1 MAHPIGEV
9 PHAGLEP
16 DLFERFHREM
26 VDIKNNRKYTYT
38 QRLYDKGYS
47 KNEMQS
53 KRTAINSKYNQKS
66 LMTATTLRALEG
78 LLSQDLFIA
87 IAKDV
92 LQKERYGKNDYDDAK
107 YILETL
113 KEHDPHTPLTITKN
127 PKGIEKLRTKK
138 SHRLRHTPYAGLSK
152 EAFETFK
159 HYIQKTPRKDIQ
171 KILHHVENSTTAK
184 NDMATIN
191 YICREERRM
200 DIRIILRL
208 EKLFPT
214 NAFMQ
219 IAESAIIND
228 CSTLHS
234 DKYLEPLERLMDERD
249 PSYKQ
254 RRRLRRQMA
263 RKNHLIN
270 SLHLVGLAEE
280 DLET

>member
-47 KNEMQS
+47 KSEMQS

-113 KEHDPHTPLTITKN
+113 KQHDPHTPLT
-127 PKGIEKLRTKK
+127 
-138 SHRLRHTPYAGLSK
+138 
-152 EAFETFK
+152 
-159 HYIQKTPRKDIQ
+159 
-171 KILHHVENSTTAK
+171 VV
-184 NDMATIN
+184 
-191 YICREERRM
+191 
-200 DIRIILRL
+200 
-208 EKLFPT
+208 
-214 NAFMQ
+214 
-219 IAESAIIND
+219 
-228 CSTLHS
+228 
-234 DKYLEPLERLMDERD
+234 KYLQKWCQMDTLLKNSHHTVFD
-249 PSYKQ
+249 TGHKIVALSYK
-254 RRRLRRQMA
+254 
-263 RKNHLIN
+263 
-270 SLHLVGLAEE
+270 
-280 DLET
+280 T

>member
-16 DLFERFHREM
+16 NLFERFHQEM

-47 KNEMQS
+47 KSEVAS

-113 KEHDPHTPLTITKN
+113 RQHRPHIKLSITKN
-127 PKGIEKLRTKK
+127 PKGIEKLRNKK
-138 SHRLRHTPYAGLSK
+138 SHKLRSTPYTGLSK
-152 EAFETFK
+152 EAFEAFEY
-159 HYIQKTPRKDIQ
+159 HIQKTPREDIRS
-171 KILHHVENSTTAK
+171 ILYQVENSTTVK
-184 NDMATIN
+184 NDMTTIDAL
-191 YICREERRM
+191 CKEKRRM
-200 DIRIILRL
+200 DIRILLRL
-208 EKLFPT
+208 ESLFPT
-214 NAFMQ
+214 DAFMQ
-219 IAESAIIND
+219 IAESAIINE
-228 CSTLHS
+228 CFNSRS
-234 DKYLEPLERLMDERD
+234 DKYLEPLEQLMDERD
-249 PSYKQ
+249 PTYKQ

-263 RKNHLIN
+263 QKELLIN

-280 DLET
+280 DPEN